1 MSVFVL
7 ILELV
12 GTAAFAVS
20 GALLGIKKDMD
31 IFGVCI
37 MGVTTACGGGVLRD
51 LLLGALPPMMFQKP
65 IYYATILA
73 GSLCDRSVEKRP

>member
-12 GTAAFAVS
+12 GTSAFAVS
-20 GALLGIKKDMD
+20 GALLGIKKEMD

-37 MGVTTACGGGVLRD
+37 MGVTTACGAVSCGIFCWEPCR
-51 LLLGALPPMMFQKP
+51 
-65 IYYATILA
+65 
-73 GSLCDRSVEKRP
+73 R